1 MVRPYEGVCPSS
13 TPISSL
19 LTPTSKG
26 VYNMLKDNLY
36 AELLEDLH
44 PNRPRVEI
52 LGDSRVIVE
61 NHCGIQEYDDSI
73 LRVRCRGC
81 EVRILGANLE
91 LTALSMD
98 ELAVIGVISSVE
110 YITTE

>member
-1 MVRPYEGVCPSS
+1 
-13 TPISSL
+13 
-19 LTPTSKG
+19 
-26 VYNMLKDNLY
+26 MLKDNLY
-36 AELLEDLH
+36 AELMEDLH

-73 LRVRCRGC
+73 LRVKCRGC
-81 EVRILGANLE
+81 EVRILGADL
-91 LTALSMD
+91 ALSMD
-98 ELAVIGVISSVE
+98 ELAVMGVISSVE

>member
-1 MVRPYEGVCPSS
+1 
-13 TPISSL
+13 
-19 LTPTSKG
+19 
-26 VYNMLKDNLY
+26 MLKDNLY
-36 AELLEDLH
+36 AELMEDLH

-61 NHCGIQEYDDSI
+61 IQEYDDSI
-73 LRVRCRGC
+73 LRVKCRGC
-81 EVRILGANLE
+81 EVRILGADLE

-98 ELAVIGVISSVE
+98 ELAVMGVISSVE

>member
-1 MVRPYEGVCPSS
+1 
-13 TPISSL
+13 
-19 LTPTSKG
+19 
-26 VYNMLKDNLY
+26 MLKDNLY
-36 AELLEDLH
+36 AELMEDLH

-73 LRVRCRGC
+73 LRVKCRGC
-81 EVRILGANLE
+81 EGADLE

>member
-1 MVRPYEGVCPSS
+1 MMAR
-13 TPISSL
+13 
-19 LTPTSKG
+19 
-26 VYNMLKDNLY
+26 DNLY
-36 AELLEDLH
+36 AELMEDLH

-73 LRVRCRGC
+73 LRVKCRG
-81 EVRILGANLE
+81 RILGADLE

-98 ELAVIGVISSVE
+98 ELAVMGVISSVE

>member
-1 MVRPYEGVCPSS
+1 
-13 TPISSL
+13 
-19 LTPTSKG
+19 
-26 VYNMLKDNLY
+26 MLKDNLY
-36 AELLEDLH
+36 AELMEDLH

-73 LRVRCRGC
+73 LRVKWC
-81 EVRILGANLE
+81 EVRILGADLE

-98 ELAVIGVISSVE
+98 ELAVMGVISSVE